1 MDRCRVAFG
10 ARGQDTV
17 MRHDRRPG
25 ELAREVKDHPEL
37 AEDVELIRSEANRCA
52 AIMADLSQGGR
63 EHPMELYKRFRGREP
78 DPQALLRR
86 AGLV

>member
-25 ELAREVKDHPEL
+25 ELAREVNEVTRLTDDTP
-37 AEDVELIRSEANRCA
+37 AANNRVLRPVVA
-52 AIMADLSQGGR
+52 RDGSRVDSNDDGAD
-63 EHPMELYKRFRGREP
+63 
-78 DPQALLRR
+78 
-86 AGLV
+86 AG